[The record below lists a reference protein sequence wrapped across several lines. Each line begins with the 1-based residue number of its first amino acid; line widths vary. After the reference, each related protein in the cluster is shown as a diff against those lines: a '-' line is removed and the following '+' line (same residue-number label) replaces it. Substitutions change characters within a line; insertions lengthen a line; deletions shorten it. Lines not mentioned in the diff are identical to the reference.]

1 MRAERKSRE
10 EEQRGRAERKSRE
23 EAEGKGTHG
32 GVPLPRAGA

>member
-10 EEQRGRAERKSRE
+10 EEQRRRAEKKSRE
-23 EAEGKGTHG
+23 EAERKGTHG